1 MYFQEAKEVMKDIDL
16 PCWVAGGYLLSSF
29 SHKPWRDMD
38 KEKATNRLVDK
49 GYNIIDNWDDNI
61 IKGAATVLQYKD
73 TKHLIELI
81 HNGNTPGETIQ
92 RFDFTVC
99 CCSLNNDYMLEY
111 HHEYFDHVDNRML
124 VYTGATPYTD
134 ITRRLNRLR
143 YYVTKGYGIDK
154 DNLTEWLDCTIEQQ
168 DTILNGT
175 YNYMADFKTIKE
187 PLKMRYHD

>member
-38 KEKATNRLVDK
+38 IYLPSKHLKEKATNRLVDK

-81 HNGNTPGETIQ
+81 H
-92 RFDFTVC
+92 
-99 CCSLNNDYMLEY
+99 
-111 HHEYFDHVDNRML
+111 
-124 VYTGATPYTD
+124 
-134 ITRRLNRLR
+134 
-143 YYVTKGYGIDK
+143 K
-154 DNLTEWLDCTIEQQ
+154 
-168 DTILNGT
+168 
-175 YNYMADFKTIKE
+175 
-187 PLKMRYHD
+187 